1 MMRPRTYKYLC
12 PGEIL
17 CHGVELDELR
27 ERLKRVI
34 LNKSLLR
41 GEFILASGAK
51 SNYYLDLRRTT
62 LDPEGCHLVGAVIFE
77 MLKDTGIQAVGGP
90 TLGADPM
97 VAAVAEASFRGGKPI
112 PAFIVRKA
120 QKDHGTGKL
129 VEGLDITGLD
139 VAIIEDVVT
148 KGGSVNN
155 AIRAAVESG
164 ARVRMV
170 ITIVDR
176 LQGGADSLK
185 ALAYELKQ
193 NYMFTPIFTIRDF
206 GIEPDTT

>member
-1 MMRPRTYKYLC
+1 ML
-12 PGEIL
+12 EIK
-17 CHGVELDELR
+17 EQ
-27 ERLKRVI
+27 LKKVI
-34 LNKSLLR
+34 LDKSLLR

-62 LDPEGCHLVGAVIFE
+62 LDPEGNHLIGEVIHG
-77 MLKDTGIQAVGGP
+77 MLRESGVNAVGGP

-97 VAAVAEASFRGGKPI
+97 VAAVAGASFRAGAPL

-129 VEGLDITGLD
+129 IEGMEIKDLD

-148 KGGSVNN
+148 KAGSVMH
-155 AIRAAVESG
+155 AIRSAVQMG
-164 ARVRMV
+164 ARVRRV

-176 LQGGADSLK
+176 LQGGKDNLEN
-185 ALAYELKQ
+185 LAEELGQDYIYE
-193 NYMFTPIFTIRDF
+193 PIFTIRDL
-206 GIEPDTT
+206 GIEPDMS